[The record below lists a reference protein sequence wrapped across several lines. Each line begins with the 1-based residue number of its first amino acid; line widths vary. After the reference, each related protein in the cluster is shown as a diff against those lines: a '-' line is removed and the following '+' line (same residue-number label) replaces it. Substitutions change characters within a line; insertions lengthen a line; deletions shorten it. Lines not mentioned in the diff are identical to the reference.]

1 MCIRDRHV
9 ATPNGWMFG
18 IPLQSRQSFG
28 YLYNDTITSKDDA
41 IDNFKTYCNDI
52 NVNKLRE
59 FKFKSYSANSFFD
72 GRVLKNGNRAL
83 FYEPLEAFMGY
94 FYERVLGTF
103 FDYMF
108 VNKNINLTN
117 NTIQGYADDIEL
129 AISFVY
135 HGGSIYDTPFWDYA
149 KKISYDRLNN
159 DLRWQYQINQIKMTK
174 NQNFHTM
181 RNHGV
186 GVLPVKSWVDFDE
199 NLNYNLF

>member
-1 MCIRDRHV
+1 MECILTTIQLKNLLLKNLENYIKIFKEIHGDVTSIESEETKAYVTVNSERHSFDYVIDCGGYPDDYSDYNLDKPISLNSCLVHDTKPENHNYTQHV

-83 FYEPLEAFMGY
+83 FYEPLEAFYGI
-94 FYERVLGTF
+94 FLCKEFWERF
-103 FDYMF
+103 F
-108 VNKNINLTN
+108 
-117 NTIQGYADDIEL
+117 
-129 AISFVY
+129 
-135 HGGSIYDTPFWDYA
+135 
-149 KKISYDRLNN
+149 RL
-159 DLRWQYQINQIKMTK
+159 YVCK
-174 NQNFHTM
+174 
-181 RNHGV
+181 
-186 GVLPVKSWVDFDE
+186 
-199 NLNYNLF
+199 

>member
-1 MCIRDRHV
+1 
-9 ATPNGWMFG
+9 
-18 IPLQSRQSFG
+18 
-28 YLYNDTITSKDDA
+28 
-41 IDNFKTYCNDI
+41 
-52 NVNKLRE
+52 
-59 FKFKSYSANSFFD
+59 
-72 GRVLKNGNRAL
+72 
-83 FYEPLEAFMGY
+83 MGY

-174 NQNFHTM
+174 RQNFRTM

-186 GVLPVKSWVDFDE
+186 GVLPVKSWVDFDD

>member
-1 MCIRDRHV
+1 
-9 ATPNGWMFG
+9 
-18 IPLQSRQSFG
+18 
-28 YLYNDTITSKDDA
+28 
-41 IDNFKTYCNDI
+41 
-52 NVNKLRE
+52 
-59 FKFKSYSANSFFD
+59 
-72 GRVLKNGNRAL
+72 
-83 FYEPLEAFMGY
+83 MGY

-135 HGGSIYDTPFWDYA
+135 QGGSIYDTPFWDYA
-149 KKISYDRLNN
+149 KKISLDRLNN